1 MMARRSF
8 IAGNWKLNLPPGA
21 AAEAARKLRHL
32 LADRGDVD
40 VAVFPTT
47 LSIPAVLERLQG
59 TGIEV
64 GVQEV
69 HPAASGAYTGANSPA
84 MAREVGCTR
93 ALVGHSERR
102 QIFGETDRGVNE
114 KVKACLSHGL
124 LPVVCIGETLEQRQA
139 DQVDAVVH
147 GQLAAALEGL
157 HTDQVAALTLAYE
170 PVWAIGTG
178 HTATP
183 DQAQAVHASIRTWL
197 RSNYPGYIADE
208 MRIQYGGSVKPANA
222 AELLRCPD
230 IDGALVG
237 GASLDPDSF
246 AGIVAAVG

>member
-1 MMARRSF
+1 MTRRPF
-8 IAGNWKLNLPPGA
+8 IAGNWKLNLPPEP
-21 AAEAARKLRHL
+21 AAEVARKLRHL
-32 LADRGDVD
+32 LADRGNVD
-40 VAVFPTT
+40 VAVFPTA
-47 LSIPAVLERLQG
+47 LSITAVLDCLQG

-69 HPAASGAYTGANSPA
+69 HPAASGAFTGANSPA
-84 MAREVGCTR
+84 MARKIGCTR

-102 QIFGETDRGVNE
+102 QIFGETDRGVNQ
-114 KVKACLSHGL
+114 KVKACLAHGL

-139 DQVDAVVH
+139 DQVDLVVH
-147 GQLAAALEGL
+147 GQLATALDGL
-157 HTDQVAALTLAYE
+157 QPDQLSALTLAYE

-178 HTATP
+178 QTATP
-183 DQAQAVHASIRTWL
+183 DQAQAVHASIRGWL
-197 RSNYPGYIADE
+197 RAHFPAYVAEE

-246 AGIVAAVG
+246 AGIITAVG